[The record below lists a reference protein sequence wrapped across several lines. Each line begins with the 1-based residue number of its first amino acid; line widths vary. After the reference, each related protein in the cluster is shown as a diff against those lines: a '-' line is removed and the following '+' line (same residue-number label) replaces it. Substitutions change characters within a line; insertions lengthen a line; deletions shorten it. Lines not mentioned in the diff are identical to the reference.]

1 MAAARGEIGSAFLL
15 RVEGDL
21 SAWELEC
28 LRDIGIEGVVV
39 NLDTRDAAR
48 LKTLGQAIS
57 DLPRRKPRNEFS
69 SPSLPR
75 VSAHDQ
81 VIDGDDDDEDE
92 GDDDSE

>member
-1 MAAARGEIGSAFLL
+1 MD
-15 RVEGDL
+15 GDL

-39 NLDTRDAAR
+39 DLDTSDAAR
-48 LKTLGQAIS
+48 LKILGQAIS

-81 VIDGDDDDEDE
+81 VIDDDDDE